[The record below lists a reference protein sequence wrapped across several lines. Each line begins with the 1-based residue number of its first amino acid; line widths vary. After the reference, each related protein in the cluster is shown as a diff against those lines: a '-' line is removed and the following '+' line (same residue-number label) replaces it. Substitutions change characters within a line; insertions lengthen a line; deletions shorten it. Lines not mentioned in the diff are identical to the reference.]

1 MDKRILALG
10 GLVVL
15 LGLSG
20 CMGLITGE
28 SLEFEA
34 SPAAVS
40 NESAAEA
47 GYTLQQYDATK
58 INRTVEVM
66 GVERDIR
73 ISLHQAV
80 YGEQMP
86 ENVSEDDI
94 DESAIQNRSEFDGDV
109 DPSAIE
115 NGSELDGSLMPSAVT
130 VVSLPDAQVFGES
143 VNPLV
148 RLPTDELV
156 ERFAS
161 SSEGNLQSL
170 EKAGERQVTLLGS
183 ETTMTEFD
191 GELGGE
197 QGSTSARVSVAK
209 LSHDGDVVVILAVDP
224 AGEGNSTEALDE
236 FIGMVEH
243 PTDAPN

>member
-20 CMGLITGE
+20 CMGLLTGE

-58 INRTVEVM
+58 INRTVQVM

-73 ISLHQAV
+73 ISLHQTV
-80 YGEQMP
+80 YGEQIP
-86 ENVSEDDI
+86 ENVSADDI
-94 DESAIQNRSEFDGDV
+94 DESAGPNRSDLDGAV
-109 DPSAIE
+109 DPAAVE
-115 NGSELDGSLMPSAVT
+115 NGSALDGSLMPSAVT
-130 VVSLPDAQVFGES
+130 IVSLPDAQFFGES

-148 RLPTDELV
+148 RLPSDELI

-161 SSEGNLQSL
+161 MSEGNLENIEQS
-170 EKAGERQVTLLGS
+170 GERSVTLLGS
-183 ETTMTEFD
+183 ETTVTEFNATFD
-191 GELGGE
+191 AEE
-197 QGSTSARVSVAK
+197 GSPPARLSIAK
-209 LSHDGDVVVILAVDP
+209 AAHEGDVVVIVGIEPDGESDDTEKLDRFISEVD
-224 AGEGNSTEALDE
+224 
-236 FIGMVEH
+236 H
-243 PTDAPN
+243 PTDAPK